1 VRVLRRLSYATLA
14 LAYAQNVFGAIVRI
28 SGSGMGCGDNW
39 PRCFGSWLPRLDD
52 PTVAIEFTHRVFA
65 AIVAAMVAALVL
77 VALRKRAELGVGG
90 PRGVLRASLLAGAL
104 IVLQALLGMVT
115 VRMGNTAVAT
125 VAHLLNGALLLAAL
139 AITVLRA
146 GGLGGAAAAGVI
158 AARTRAARGAAAAA
172 AIALV
177 TLLFGGLTAKIPGAN
192 SACEG
197 FPLCS
202 GSILPALPAQHVQFT
217 HRLLA
222 FLLFF
227 HVLGLMIGF
236 ARRREAPIVVRTVR
250 VAFALICLQLV
261 IAAGMVEMHLP
272 PAMRSLH
279 EADGIAIWLTLFALA
294 WLARFP
300 DARGTPAP
308 EAGRAPAAPPL
319 TASGAAT

>member
-1 VRVLRRLSYATLA
+1 MRVLRRLSYATLA
-14 LAYAQNVFGAIVRI
+14 LAYAQLVFGAIVRI

-39 PRCFGSWLPRLDD
+39 PRCFGSWLPRLDN

-65 AIVAAMVAALVL
+65 AIVATMVAALVL
-77 VALRKRAELGVGG
+77 VAFRKRAEPGVGG
-90 PRGVLRASLLAGAL
+90 PGGVLRASLLAGL
-104 IVLQALLGMVT
+104 LVVLQALLGMVT
-115 VRMGNTAVAT
+115 VRMGNSAVAT

-139 AITVLRA
+139 AIAVLRA
-146 GGLGGAAAAGVI
+146 GGLGGAAAVGVI
-158 AARTRAARGAAAAA
+158 AARTRTARGAAAAA

-236 ARRREAPIVVRTVR
+236 ARRREAPVVVRTVR

-272 PAMRSLH
+272 PALRSLH

-300 DARGTPAP
+300 SAQGTPAP
-308 EAGRAPAAPPL
+308 AAGRAPTAPPL
-319 TASGAAT
+319 AAPGAAT

>member
-1 VRVLRRLSYATLA
+1 MKVLRRLAYATLA
-14 LAYAQNVFGAIVRI
+14 LAYAQLVFGAIVRI

-39 PRCFGSWLPRLDD
+39 PRCFGSWLPRLDN

-65 AIVAAMVAALVL
+65 AMVVAMVAVLVL
-77 VALRKRAELGVGG
+77 VAFRRREERGVGG
-90 PRGVLRASLLAGAL
+90 AGGVLRASLLAGAL
-104 IVLQALLGMVT
+104 VVLQALLGMVT

-125 VAHLLNGALLLAAL
+125 VAHLLNGALLLSVL
-139 AITVLRA
+139 AIAVLRA
-146 GGLGGAAAAGVI
+146 GGLGGATTLGVP

-202 GSILPALPAQHVQFT
+202 GSIIPALPAQHVQFT

-227 HVLGLMIGF
+227 HVLGLAIGF
-236 ARRREAPIVVRTVR
+236 ARRREAPVVVRTVR

-261 IAAGMVEMHLP
+261 IAAGMVELHLP
-272 PAMRSLH
+272 PALRSLH
-279 EADGIAIWLTLFALA
+279 EADGIAIWLALFALA

-300 DARGTPAP
+300 NAQDTPAP
-308 EAGRAPAAPPL
+308 AAGRAPAAPPL
-319 TASGAAT
+319 AAPGAIT

>member
-1 VRVLRRLSYATLA
+1 VKALRRLAYATLA
-14 LAYAQNVFGAIVRI
+14 LAYAQLVFGAIVRI

-39 PRCFGSWLPRLDD
+39 PRCFGSWLPRLDN

-65 AIVAAMVAALVL
+65 AMVVAMVAALVL
-77 VALRKRAELGVGG
+77 VAFRKRQEPGVGG
-90 PRGVLRASLLAGAL
+90 AGGVLRASLLAGAL
-104 IVLQALLGMVT
+104 VVLQALLGMVT

-125 VAHLLNGALLLAAL
+125 VAHLLNGALLLAVL

-146 GGLGGAAAAGVI
+146 GGLGGAIAVGAI
-158 AARTRAARGAAAAA
+158 AARTRATRGSAAAA

-202 GSILPALPAQHVQFT
+202 GSIIPALPAQHVQFT

-227 HVLGLMIGF
+227 HVLGLTIGF
-236 ARRREAPIVVRTVR
+236 ARRREAPVVVRTVR
-250 VAFALICLQLV
+250 VALALICLQLV
-261 IAAGMVEMHLP
+261 IAAGMVELKLP
-272 PAMRSLH
+272 PALRSLH
-279 EADGIAIWLTLFALA
+279 EADGIAIWLALFALA

-300 DARGTPAP
+300 NARGTPAP
-308 EAGRAPAAPPL
+308 AAGRPAAASPL
-319 TASGAAT
+319 VAPGAIT

>member
-1 VRVLRRLSYATLA
+1 MKVLRRLAYATLA
-14 LAYAQNVFGAIVRI
+14 LAYAQLVFGAIVRI

-39 PRCFGSWLPRLDD
+39 PRCFGSWLPRLDN

-65 AIVAAMVAALVL
+65 AMVVAMVAVLVL
-77 VALRKRAELGVGG
+77 VAFRRREEPGVGG
-90 PRGVLRASLLAGAL
+90 AGGVLRASLLAGAL
-104 IVLQALLGMVT
+104 VVLQALLGMVT

-125 VAHLLNGALLLAAL
+125 VAHLLNGALLLGVL

-146 GGLGGAAAAGVI
+146 GGLGGTAALGVA

-202 GSILPALPAQHVQFT
+202 GSIIPALPAQHVQFT

-227 HVLGLMIGF
+227 HVLGLTIAF
-236 ARRREAPIVVRTVR
+236 ARRREAPVVVRTVR

-261 IAAGMVEMHLP
+261 IAAGMVELNLP
-272 PAMRSLH
+272 PALRSLH
-279 EADGIAIWLTLFALA
+279 EADGIAIWLALFALA

-300 DARGTPAP
+300 NAQGTPAP
-308 EAGRAPAAPPL
+308 AAGRAPAAPPL
-319 TASGAAT
+319 AAPGAIT